1 MLSVILAVASC
12 GVSRKSQKQSLAEK
26 ERIVVG
32 ISRNG
37 VPQFKRDNF
46 AKCIRDAG
54 AEVYFFPT
62 YPENDSIANAYLDK
76 VDCLIIPGSGA
87 TDTTGR
93 KYYDARIIKAAM
105 ARKMPLFG
113 ICEGHQRI
121 NQVLGGTVDLVAD
134 YYPESTIRHKIVVNG
149 ENIGAQS
156 EAHVAIVDRNSTLY
170 SIFGE
175 DSLMVNTSHKYCA
188 RNIPSSLKVTA
199 TAPDGVV
206 EALEAPGILCL
217 QFHPEYM
224 YGNMG
229 LEKFLKYFEY
239 VVAQGRKYRE
249 SRPDSAV
256 RQNH

>member
-1 MLSVILAVASC
+1 MKKSILMLSVILAVASC
-12 GVSRKSQKQSLAEK
+12 GVSRKAQKQSLAEK

-239 VVAQGRKYRE
+239 VVAEGRKFRE
-249 SRPDSAV
+249 SRLG
-256 RQNH
+256 R